1 MSPAS
6 PAVDEARLL
15 MTEEAPRMPLGSS
28 VTKLLLRSPWCPR
41 VCWGVCVSGCVC
53 MLACVC
59 WGVCMFWG
67 VCVASAG
74 ISAPVSASLSWGPL
88 MMGLAL
94 CTCPLHGAEFAH
106 GEARA
111 LRVKWRNL
119 SGDTASHLR
128 AGASQVG
135 GVIEGLA
142 VPDGAGHL
150 AEFSCLIVTMTPVTP
165 KMLTVASCSRGAAA
179 KPWLFLALHLMAMP
193 RLGRLITL
201 GARAQGSVCTDGLE
215 NLSPGGPRPK
225 ATDQRHLCS
234 RVASGG
240 GLLSV
245 SCHCVTNYP
254 MTSRF
259 QHALN
264 L

>member
-1 MSPAS
+1 MVSFPQGVDAGVELLGRLVTLFHSEELPDCLPKWPQPFMSPAS

-74 ISAPVSASLSWGPL
+74 ISSPVSASLSWGPL

-94 CTCPLHGAEFAH
+94 CTCPLHGAELAH

-179 KPWLFLALHLMAMP
+179 KPCSISWPCHALAASSLWEPELRAVSALMAW
-193 RLGRLITL
+193 RI
-201 GARAQGSVCTDGLE
+201 
-215 NLSPGGPRPK
+215 
-225 ATDQRHLCS
+225 
-234 RVASGG
+234 
-240 GLLSV
+240 
-245 SCHCVTNYP
+245 
-254 MTSRF
+254 
-259 QHALN
+259 
-264 L
+264 